1 MRHVAALAGVGV
13 KTVSRVI
20 NGEPNVSAA
29 TIAKVNAA
37 ARTLDYQPDLHAGN
51 LRRADGRTRT
61 LGLLVGSVDNP
72 FAGAVHRAV
81 EDVALARGVAVFA
94 SSLDDDPDREQEA
107 VAAFL
112 RRRVDGLILT
122 TVSESQA
129 YLAPELRRGTPVVF
143 VDREPAGITS
153 DAVVS
158 DNADGAA
165 VATRHLLE
173 HGHRNV
179 AYLGDRPVIQTAR
192 ERRRG
197 FLEELG
203 RAGVATRDVPVIE
216 GLHDEETARTATLAL
231 FDSPNPPTALFSSQN
246 LVTIGVIHALRE
258 LGRHRDTALVGF
270 DDVPLAIS
278 SSPASRSSPRT
289 RSASGREA
297 AERVFA
303 RLDGDHTP
311 RGAYDRADPT
321 DRARLRRDPAAQGRL
336 THDER
341 DSIAETRHGGRRCA
355 HRRSCATSTAPG
367 SSSAAR
373 RSTWPWDSR
382 SSTRTSRSSRCS
394 ATTKP
399 ASRIR
404 AYLRDYGVRLVES
417 PSAHGT
423 SRAVSD
429 RTDGE
434 PRYEFNEA
442 AKRRG
447 IRFDDATRGA
457 LDEADLVVVSCF
469 PFDDA
474 AQYHALVDAID
485 RPRERLVVDGNPR
498 PECSPIAR
506 RSSPTSRTSPRGR
519 CW

>member
-1 MRHVAALAGVGV
+1 VTPLSDTTSSADGARSRPTMRHVAALAGVGV

-29 TIAKVNAA
+29 TIAKVTAA

-81 EDVALARGVAVFA
+81 EDAALEHGVAVFA

-107 VAAFL
+107 VSAFL

-165 VATRHLLE
+165 LATRHLLE
-173 HGHRNV
+173 RGHRRV

-203 RAGVATRDVPVIE
+203 RAGVATRHVPVVE
-216 GLHDEETARTATLAL
+216 GLHDEETARLATLEL
-231 FDSPNPPTALFSSQN
+231 FDAPTPPTAIFSSQN
-246 LVTIGVIHALRE
+246 LVTIGVIHALRQ

-270 DDVPLAIS
+270 DDVPLADLLDPGITVVAQD
-278 SSPASRSSPRT
+278 PQRIGRT
-289 RSASGREA
+289 A

-303 RLDGDHTP
+303 RLDGDRQPAARTIVPTRLIERGSGEIPP
-311 RGAYDRADPT
+311 RGE
-321 DRARLRRDPAAQGRL
+321 G
-336 THDER
+336 
-341 DSIAETRHGGRRCA
+341 
-355 HRRSCATSTAPG
+355 
-367 SSSAAR
+367 
-373 RSTWPWDSR
+373 
-382 SSTRTSRSSRCS
+382 
-394 ATTKP
+394 
-399 ASRIR
+399 
-404 AYLRDYGVRLVES
+404 
-417 PSAHGT
+417 
-423 SRAVSD
+423 
-429 RTDGE
+429 
-434 PRYEFNEA
+434 
-442 AKRRG
+442 
-447 IRFDDATRGA
+447 
-457 LDEADLVVVSCF
+457 
-469 PFDDA
+469 
-474 AQYHALVDAID
+474 
-485 RPRERLVVDGNPR
+485 
-498 PECSPIAR
+498 
-506 RSSPTSRTSPRGR
+506 
-519 CW
+519 